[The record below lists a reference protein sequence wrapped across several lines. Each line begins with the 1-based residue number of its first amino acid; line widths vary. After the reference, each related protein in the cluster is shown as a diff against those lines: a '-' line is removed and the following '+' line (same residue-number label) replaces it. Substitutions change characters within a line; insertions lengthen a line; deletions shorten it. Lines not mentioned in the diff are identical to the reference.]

1 MAPPRSFVR
10 FKARVLKGARAA
22 PFPGFIPPC
31 LATPR
36 RRAPRGD
43 GWVHELALEG
53 LRMQAHLVRGRVT
66 LLSADGLDDTRR
78 LAPIAAALAQLP
90 ANDAVLDGM
99 AVAQVKG
106 RASLRALQA
115 DLARGRADRM
125 TYYAFDLLHL
135 DGFDLRAAHLVERKR
150 VLTELIAEAALPRL
164 LTSEHL
170 EHDGEAMLR
179 QACALELAGIVC
191 KRRNA
196 RYRSGPS
203 ADWVLVACGNA
214 SK

>member
-10 FKARVLKGARAA
+10 FKVRVLKGARAA

-36 RRAPRGD
+36 RQVPRGD
-43 GWVHELALEG
+43 AWVHEIALEG
-53 LRMQAHLVRGRVT
+53 QRMQAYLVRGRVT
-66 LLSADGLDDTRR
+66 LLGADGLDDTRR
-78 LAPIAAALAQLP
+78 FLAVAAALAQLP
-90 ANDAVLDGM
+90 ANDAVLDGTV
-99 AVAQVKG
+99 VAQVKG
-106 RASLRALQA
+106 RASLRALLA

-135 DGFDLRAAHLVERKR
+135 DGFDLRAARLVERKG
-150 VLTELIAEAALPRL
+150 VLAELIAEAALPRL

-179 QACALELAGIVC
+179 QACALRLPGIVC

-196 RYRSGPS
+196 RYRSGRS